1 MIFASGGYMFANI
14 GQRHFFF
21 GHSVDLGM
29 FSRVPATSLQTVAS
43 MCAFPC
49 TARRRAQVWAH
60 PVGAGG
66 QQRQIPHMRHSHPGL
81 PRAHALFG
89 GGASAV
95 LFVRRTLTGDI
106 SFVVCAPICRSLPPS
121 IPLSLSPLSL
131 SLSLSLSL
139 HPPLSGLARR
149 VLFAADRPGVAA
161 AAVPHVCTRSTH
173 GLAGELGLSWRAGS
187 FGSHARFPVRRAL
200 HLCSLL
206 ASHPGGGG
214 PANGPHPL
222 PLVLGRLGPASRPP
236 GVVGFWGGETFG
248 LSIAY
253 IHGLILTPSCL
264 LRIDVRVDDC
274 ISFRRSSVQAR
285 TWRYIWMWSASC
297 RSTLFGVLRT
307 GSCRDCDVGR
317 ARSVRHFRPAFHRV
331 PWVLREI
338 LHGLFFFGGKR
349 KPRFCKNLFY

>member
-131 SLSLSLSL
+131 SPPTALRSCKTSSICSGSPWRRSCRCAPCL
-139 HPPLSGLARR
+139 HSVDARVSWGARPLLEGRFFWVTRALPCQACTTPLLAPGLASGRRGSGQWTASTPTGARSTRARIEATRRRR
-149 VLFAADRPGVAA
+149 VAGRRYFWPRGFASGSLAD
-161 AAVPHVCTRSTH
+161 
-173 GLAGELGLSWRAGS
+173 GEGDQPYSQ
-187 FGSHARFPVRRAL
+187 H
-200 HLCSLL
+200 
-206 ASHPGGGG
+206 
-214 PANGPHPL
+214 
-222 PLVLGRLGPASRPP
+222 
-236 GVVGFWGGETFG
+236 
-248 LSIAY
+248 
-253 IHGLILTPSCL
+253 
-264 LRIDVRVDDC
+264 C
-274 ISFRRSSVQAR
+274 IYSQ
-285 TWRYIWMWSASC
+285 
-297 RSTLFGVLRT
+297 
-307 GSCRDCDVGR
+307 D
-317 ARSVRHFRPAFHRV
+317 
-331 PWVLREI
+331 
-338 LHGLFFFGGKR
+338 
-349 KPRFCKNLFY
+349 

>member
-131 SLSLSLSL
+131 SLSTHRSQ
-139 HPPLSGLARR
+139 
-149 VLFAADRPGVAA
+149 VLQDEFYLQRIA
-161 AAVPHVCTRSTH
+161 
-173 GLAGELGLSWRAGS
+173 
-187 FGSHARFPVRRAL
+187 
-200 HLCSLL
+200 L
-206 ASHPGGGG
+206 ASQ
-214 PANGPHPL
+214 L
-222 PLVLGRLGPASRPP
+222 PLCPMSALGR
-236 GVVGFWGGETFG
+236 
-248 LSIAY
+248 
-253 IHGLILTPSCL
+253 
-264 LRIDVRVDDC
+264 
-274 ISFRRSSVQAR
+274 
-285 TWRYIWMWSASC
+285 
-297 RSTLFGVLRT
+297 RT
-307 GSCRDCDVGR
+307 G
-317 ARSVRHFRPAFHRV
+317 
-331 PWVLREI
+331 
-338 LHGLFFFGGKR
+338 
-349 KPRFCKNLFY
+349 